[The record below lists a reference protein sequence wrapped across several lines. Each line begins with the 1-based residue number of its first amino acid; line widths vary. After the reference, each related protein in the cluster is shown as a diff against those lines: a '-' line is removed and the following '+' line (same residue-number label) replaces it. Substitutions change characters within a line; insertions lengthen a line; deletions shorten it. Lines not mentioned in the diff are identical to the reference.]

1 MTPENKAT
9 KHVSGD
15 SLDVKIT
22 WVTGSTVKTVSIDEA
37 IKDSNGEKLDIRFG
51 GNLATA
57 KDKKQDV
64 LCV

>member
-1 MTPENKAT
+1 MK
-9 KHVSGD
+9 VSWTEGND
-15 SLDVKIT
+15 
-22 WVTGSTVKTVSIDEA
+22 VKTVSIDEA

-51 GNLATA
+51 GNLSTA